1 MIIMNASYRKNFTLL
16 MDMGLHMAKIRYNK
30 DAEQRS
36 LDDVVKSV
44 ETLSVRFNH
53 DLTFGELREKVIPRV
68 KELAEYDEVSTIE
81 AAAKLRQVF
90 ESMITMADDL
100 FP

>member
-1 MIIMNASYRKNFTLL
+1 MNASYRKNFTLL

>member
-1 MIIMNASYRKNFTLL
+1 MNASYRKNFTLL

-53 DLTFGELREKVIPRV
+53 DLTFGELREKVIPLV